1 MGKLQ
6 KIILILIGYIIFALI
21 IIGIEAIVAIQL
33 KANITAMYIKMNI
46 VYTLLIYSILNT
58 IFWGIN
64 YISNY
69 KTVKKLNNALKNI
82 QKKGEKNE
90 K

>member
-1 MGKLQ
+1 MEKLQ

-69 KTVKKLNNALKNI
+69 KTVKKLNNALKNT

>member
-1 MGKLQ
+1 MEKLQ

>member
-1 MGKLQ
+1 MEKLQ

-33 KANITAMYIKMNI
+33 KANITATYIKMNI

>member
-1 MGKLQ
+1 MEKLQ

-58 IFWGIN
+58 IFRVIK

-82 QKKGEKNE
+82 PKKGEKNE

>member
-1 MGKLQ
+1 MEKLQ

-21 IIGIEAIVAIQL
+21 IVGIEAIVAIQL